1 MPSPSSDTVIPVQSS
16 AKSRSRR
23 GRSSFTLLSC
33 QGDASRH
40 RRSRRGRQVDRG
52 ARRRARAR
60 LHVPRLGGDVPRRR
74 AGRRPRPGQPAH
86 RLRRRPRAPRRRG
99 RLRGDPHAR
108 GLRPRLAPRGRPG
121 GAGRDG
127 RQAARAARAR
137 RLGRRG
143 TRHRHG
149 RRPGRRLQGLADRQ
163 PRGARPAP
171 RPAARRG
178 RRAGRA
184 RPQPRSQPDGRRRRR
199 RRGRHDRP
207 DDRRGRRPPRRPG
220 ARMKVAVVGYPNV
233 GKSSLV
239 NRLSG
244 SRTAVVHER
253 SGITRDRNEIP
264 CEWDGRRFTLIDTGG
279 MDFLDPDPI
288 SGSIREQAQAAL
300 ADAQVAVLV
309 VDARGGL
316 RPGDEELADLLR
328 RWRGGPVI
336 VAANKVDSAPDIPSA
351 AEFYA
356 LGLGEPLAVSATQG
370 LGTGDLLDRVV
381 ELLPAEEE
389 AADEA
394 DDAVRLA
401 IVGRPNVGKSTLV
414 NRLLGSERVIVSEV
428 AGTTRDA
435 IDLPL
440 EVDGRR
446 VILVDTAGLR
456 RQAKVQ
462 DSVEYYTTLRSQ
474 RAVERADV
482 ALVVCDAHDGITSQ
496 DMRIAELA
504 MQEGTATALVL
515 NKWDVAA
522 MDESDLD
529 HERARAA
536 QKLRLRPKVLTA
548 SALTGRNV
556 GRVVSEAI
564 ALGDR
569 MHNRIPTPQ
578 LNRFLSELVQERQP
592 PAKQGH
598 RLKLLYMAQ
607 IGTAPPRFAV
617 QVNSR
622 QRVTRDYAYFLENRL
637 RARFGMDGVPLVID
651 FNERGSG
658 RRAPAAERAGGRA
671 GRVPRYP

>member
-1 MPSPSSDTVIPVQSS
+1 
-16 AKSRSRR
+16 
-23 GRSSFTLLSC
+23 
-33 QGDASRH
+33 
-40 RRSRRGRQVDRG
+40 
-52 ARRRARAR
+52 
-60 LHVPRLGGDVPRRR
+60 
-74 AGRRPRPGQPAH
+74 
-86 RLRRRPRAPRRRG
+86 
-99 RLRGDPHAR
+99 
-108 GLRPRLAPRGRPG
+108 
-121 GAGRDG
+121 
-127 RQAARAARAR
+127 
-137 RLGRRG
+137 
-143 TRHRHG
+143 
-149 RRPGRRLQGLADRQ
+149 
-163 PRGARPAP
+163 
-171 RPAARRG
+171 
-178 RRAGRA
+178 
-184 RPQPRSQPDGRRRRR
+184 
-199 RRGRHDRP
+199 
-207 DDRRGRRPPRRPG
+207 
-220 ARMKVAVVGYPNV
+220 MKVAVVGYPNV

-239 NRLSG
+239 NRLTG
-244 SRTAVVHER
+244 SREAVVHER
-253 SGITRDRNEIP
+253 AGITRDRNEIP
-264 CEWDGRRFTLIDTGG
+264 CEWNGRRFALIDTGG

-300 ADAQVAVLV
+300 ADAQAAVLV
-309 VDARGGL
+309 VDARAGL

-328 RWRGGPVI
+328 RWKGGPIV
-336 VAANKVDSAPDIPSA
+336 VAANKIDSVGDLPLAS
-351 AEFYA
+351 EFYA
-356 LGLGEPLAVSATQG
+356 LGLGDPIAVSATQG

-381 ELLPAEEE
+381 EVLPDEEEAEEE
-389 AADEA
+389 
-394 DDAVRLA
+394 DDAIRLA
-401 IVGRPNVGKSTLV
+401 VVGRPNVGKSTLV
-414 NRLLGSERVIVSEV
+414 NRLIGSERVIVSDV

-482 ALVVCDAHDGITSQ
+482 ALVVCDANDGITSQ
-496 DMRIAELA
+496 DLRIAELA

-529 HERARAA
+529 HERARVAA
-536 QKLRLRPKVLTA
+536 KLRLRPKVLTA
-548 SALTGRNV
+548 SALTGRNI
-556 GRVVSEAI
+556 GRVMNEAI
-564 ALGDR
+564 LLGDR
-569 MHNRIPTPQ
+569 MHNRIPTPE
-578 LNRFLSELVQERQP
+578 LNRFLGELVQERQP

-637 RARFGMDGVPLVID
+637 RARFGMDGVPLIID